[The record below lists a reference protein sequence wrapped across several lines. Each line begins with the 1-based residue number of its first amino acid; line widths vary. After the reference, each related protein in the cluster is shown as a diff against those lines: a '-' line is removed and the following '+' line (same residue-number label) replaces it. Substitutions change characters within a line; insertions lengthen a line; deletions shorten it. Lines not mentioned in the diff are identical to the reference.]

1 MHSVYTRI
9 MNAQYVLLS
18 FLADESNYGYE
29 LKKKYDSY
37 FGKDKPIL
45 PGQIYSSLA
54 RLKRDNKIKE
64 VSDTSN
70 SGSSGPDRIRYEIT
84 DLGKEQLKRWLAS
97 PEEPAPQLQAT
108 MYIKTVLAILMDG
121 DAAPYLDNQRRA
133 HIQKM
138 RSLTDERRNSN
149 LSDMLL
155 IDHALYHLE
164 ADLRWIELTISR
176 LTKLKEELSHGR
188 SDH

>member
-1 MHSVYTRI
+1 MTIAMAIHSVYTRI

-84 DLGKEQLKRWLAS
+84 DLGKEQLQRWLAS
-97 PEEPAPQLQAT
+97 PSHPAPLPK
-108 MYIKTVLAILMDG
+108 IG
-121 DAAPYLDNQRRA
+121 RA
-133 HIQKM
+133 SC
-138 RSLTDERRNSN
+138 RERV
-149 LSDMLL
+149 
-155 IDHALYHLE
+155 
-164 ADLRWIELTISR
+164 
-176 LTKLKEELSHGR
+176 
-188 SDH
+188 